1 MHLWWT
7 HLLLPPLILMFNLL
21 LDFWV
26 WQAPKF
32 AALMLYV
39 CQLCHELSYVCVV
52 GQTLFCYFGRVTLC
66 VIWVMLPSICFNE

>member
-7 HLLLPPLILMFNLL
+7 HLLLPPSILMFSLL

-26 WQAPKF
+26 WRAPKF

-52 GQTLFCYFGRVTLC
+52 GQTLFCYFGHVTLC